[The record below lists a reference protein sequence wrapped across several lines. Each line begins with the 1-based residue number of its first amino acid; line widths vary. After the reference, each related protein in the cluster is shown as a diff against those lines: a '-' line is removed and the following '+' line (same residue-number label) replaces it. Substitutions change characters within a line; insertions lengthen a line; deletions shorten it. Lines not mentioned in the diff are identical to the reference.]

1 MYVST
6 LTISSKG
13 QIILPKKIREMLR
26 SNVVSLEVNEH
37 NQLLIAPVHDLGG
50 SLSAYQKQSDL
61 SFEEIRNQA
70 WNDSLSIYNNKLE
83 IMLKYPNI

>member
-13 QIILPKKIREMLR
+13 QIVLPKKIREILR
-26 SNVVSLEVNEH
+26 SNVVVLEVNEH
-37 NQLLIAPVHDLGG
+37 NQLLISPVHDLGG

-70 WNDSLSIYNNKLE
+70 WNDSLSIYNNKE
-83 IMLKYPNI
+83 AFE